1 MSLESCCPEL
11 LLREMP
17 DLNMPE
23 NAALSGAGLN
33 ASFGRS
39 YSTQWTSN
47 PKSRDSSH
55 TSTPRDGTQDA
66 DRTLG
71 TRQLWRPSGR
81 ASSSVSTESSDG
93 DMASSQ
99 HLSTGLQG
107 ARDSAIQVFS
117 TGWHSV
123 LPEVKV
129 ITPAETIAMRIND
142 GLVTDGLNGFTLSSS
157 PKSAHLSAVSV
168 GAKARRRPQGNMKIF
183 VSVVAYRDKEC
194 PATIVDLFRK
204 AAHPERIFVGL
215 ITQCDPDTDADCLL
229 DSICNHDATLS
240 AFHENNVREV
250 RMHWREARGPCWAR
264 YLAQQLAEDEEY
276 YLQID
281 SHMRFLQ
288 DWDQILIQ
296 QLHACPAQ
304 DPVLSTYPAGYD
316 RGGPTPDQAPCT
328 VLCASSFGDDQML
341 RIRGR
346 MLRQRPSA
354 PVPGL
359 FWAAGFSF
367 SYSSLLREVPYDP
380 GLKFLFFGEEV
391 SLLARMWTAGY
402 DVFAPT
408 ETVVFHLWTRD
419 YRPSFSTDVRDH
431 FHLRARSLA
440 RAASLLGCRVQ
451 PQEAPTGAA
460 GKEDLPKH
468 EWSATMHL
476 NCCSLHGLLSGRMRN
491 PYRFDQAE
499 ALSPPAEDSSGEVG
513 LRYGL
518 GAKRTLAAF
527 YNHTGVDFADKII
540 ADKGLNGGMQQD
552 SFVL

>member
-117 TGWHSV
+117 SGWHSV

-168 GAKARRRPQGNMKIF
+168 
-183 VSVVAYRDKEC
+183 
-194 PATIVDLFRK
+194 
-204 AAHPERIFVGL
+204 
-215 ITQCDPDTDADCLL
+215 
-229 DSICNHDATLS
+229 
-240 AFHENNVREV
+240 
-250 RMHWREARGPCWAR
+250 
-264 YLAQQLAEDEEY
+264 
-276 YLQID
+276 
-281 SHMRFLQ
+281 
-288 DWDQILIQ
+288 
-296 QLHACPAQ
+296 
-304 DPVLSTYPAGYD
+304 
-316 RGGPTPDQAPCT
+316 
-328 VLCASSFGDDQML
+328 
-341 RIRGR
+341 
-346 MLRQRPSA
+346 
-354 PVPGL
+354 
-359 FWAAGFSF
+359 
-367 SYSSLLREVPYDP
+367 
-380 GLKFLFFGEEV
+380 
-391 SLLARMWTAGY
+391 
-402 DVFAPT
+402 
-408 ETVVFHLWTRD
+408 
-419 YRPSFSTDVRDH
+419 
-431 FHLRARSLA
+431 
-440 RAASLLGCRVQ
+440 
-451 PQEAPTGAA
+451 
-460 GKEDLPKH
+460 
-468 EWSATMHL
+468 
-476 NCCSLHGLLSGRMRN
+476 
-491 PYRFDQAE
+491 
-499 ALSPPAEDSSGEVG
+499 
-513 LRYGL
+513 
-518 GAKRTLAAF
+518 
-527 YNHTGVDFADKII
+527 
-540 ADKGLNGGMQQD
+540 
-552 SFVL
+552 